1 MEIKGDNMEIKGDNG
16 QMLCKT
22 IGFYLPKSE
31 AISPFNSIYLPQ
43 KAKR

>member
-31 AISPFNSIYLPQ
+31 ALTPLSPLSPH
-43 KAKR
+43 K